1 MSSEMHIQWRGL
13 IGLIAAIVMLSV
25 PFAAPAF
32 AADIGSV
39 INNTPTA
46 STNIHIIHVKDLA
59 NLIADPNAHVR
70 IYDANVPTVREGDG
84 MIPAARPLSSSG
96 DYNVADELPSNHNAK
111 LVFYCKNLQ
120 CGASDEAAR
129 RAAAAGYTDASEM
142 KDGIE
147 GWRAAGEPVQMP
159 NGNIVRAATPPSG
172 S

>member
-1 MSSEMHIQWRGL
+1 MHIQWRGL

-70 IYDANVPTVREGDG
+70 IYDANVPSVREGEG
-84 MIPAARPLSSSG
+84 MIPGARPLTSS
-96 DYNVADELPSNHNAK
+96 DKYDAADELPSNHNAK
-111 LVFYCKNLQ
+111 LVFYCHNLQ
-120 CGASDEAAR
+120 
-129 RAAAAGYTDASEM
+129 
-142 KDGIE
+142 
-147 GWRAAGEPVQMP
+147 
-159 NGNIVRAATPPSG
+159 
-172 S
+172 